1 MSKPRF
7 RAKSVLLSLIFL
19 VVLFL
24 TAVFLSA
31 PAKFAKSISDGVSL
45 WAVSVLPATFPFL
58 FLTALLTALPPFAAF
73 TRKISPWAGKF
84 FRISGAGAGAA
95 VLASVSGYPVGA
107 RLLYDLKTGYQIAKT
122 ETFRLA
128 CLVTT
133 SGPPFLV
140 GTVGAMMY
148 GSASAGWILLVSHL
162 SSVWLVCFLLRFTA
176 KKTPV
181 MPPQLRKSNPNLL
194 YDSLWNAVV
203 SVLCVGGFIALFY
216 CFGEM
221 LASLGAFRIFGGNL
235 YAEGTLRGLLEMTTG
250 CNALS
255 ALHTPLSLAIS
266 CGLVTFG
273 GLCVLCQQLAYL
285 TRAGV
290 QALPFLFVKFL
301 QAVLAFG
308 LCFLLA
314 SI

>member
-1 MSKPRF
+1 MSHRSS
-7 RAKSVLLSLIFL
+7 RAKNILLGITFL
-19 VVLFL
+19 VVLFSI
-24 TAVFLSA
+24 AVFLSA
-31 PAKFAKSISDGVSL
+31 PRKYAKSVMDGISL

-73 TRKISPWAGKF
+73 ARKISPCAEKL
-84 FRISGAGAGAA
+84 FRVSGAGAGAA
-95 VLASVSGYPVGA
+95 LLASVSGYPVGA
-107 RLLYDLKTGYQIAKT
+107 RLFYDLKTKGRIAKS
-122 ETFRLA
+122 ESLRLA

-140 GTVGAMMY
+140 GTVGSMMY
-148 GSASAGWILLVSHL
+148 GSAKAGWILLFAHL
-162 SSVWLVCFLLRFTA
+162 LAVWSVCFFLRFFSKSA
-176 KKTPV
+176 PKA
-181 MPPQLRKSNPNLL
+181 PPPSLKPNPDLL

-221 LASLGAFRIFGGNL
+221 LASLGLFRLFGGSL
-235 YAEGTLRGLLEMTTG
+235 YAEGALKGLLEMTTG

-255 ALHTPLSLAIS
+255 KIQSPLSLAIS
-266 CGLVTFG
+266 CSLVTFG
-273 GLCVLCQQLAYL
+273 GLCVLCQQLSYL

-290 QALPFLFVKFL
+290 PPLPFIGIKLL
-301 QAVLAFG
+301 QAAIAFC
-308 LCFLLA
+308 LCFLFA